1 MPARLG
7 LSRLFG
13 MKARRIIKI
22 SLSDEA
28 RLESLGSV
36 TLTPMKV
43 VAASLAAVMLIVSIG
58 FLAVLLTP
66 LKTLIPGYFRESD
79 RAASEQALLRVD
91 SIREAYLRNEA
102 YVANIHQRLNTSRP
116 PVKAA
121 ESKETRRPIAAD
133 SLLPPSAEEN
143 RFSKVMQEREKF
155 NIAVVAPMA
164 AEGMLFYPVT
174 DEGVITHA
182 SRASRRALV
191 AMPARGA
198 VMAVADGSVVAR
210 YFDAVAR
217 AYTIILQHD
226 NGFVSRYTGLS
237 EPLVGEAE
245 NVLGGQVIAL
255 SPPAPASR
263 PSEIAVELWHNGIPL
278 HPYDYISS
286 HHSYTS
292 LQP

>member
-1 MPARLG
+1 
-7 LSRLFG
+7 

-22 SLSDEA
+22 TLTDEA
-28 RLESLGSV
+28 RLESLGAI
-36 TLTPMKV
+36 TLTPLK
-43 VAASLAAVMLIVSIG
+43 VAAGVAIGLLLVMSIG
-58 FLAVLLTP
+58 FLIVLVTP

-79 RAASEQALLRVD
+79 RAATEQALLRVD

-116 PVKAA
+116 SQKADTSNMA
-121 ESKETRRPIAAD
+121 SRPIAAD
-133 SLLPPSAEEN
+133 SLLPPSAEETG
-143 RFSKVMQEREKF
+143 FSKVMQEREKF

-191 AMPARGA
+191 AMPARA
-198 VMAVADGSVVAR
+198 VVMAVADGSVIAR
-210 YFDAVAR
+210 YFDAAIR
-217 AYTIILQHD
+217 AYTVIIQHD
-226 NGFVSRYTGLS
+226 NGFVSRYTGLP
-237 EPLVGEAE
+237 EPLVGESE
-245 NVLGGQVIAL
+245 NVLGGQVLAL
-255 SPPAPASR
+255 SPSPAAGHPA
-263 PSEIAVELWHNGIPL
+263 EISVELWHNGTPL
-278 HPYDYISS
+278 LPYDYISS